1 MTVAARYGL
10 GQQITNPF
18 SEETARVLLLFVI
31 GQTILMT
38 AVVTIKIS
46 IACFLLR
53 IVGHT
58 NRVHRLAIV
67 IPVVI
72 MSLSVFIMTLLLWF
86 SCTPVDYAWDITIPE
101 GRCDAPLQ
109 FWSALVAGAMVVL
122 VELWYASFPW
132 YLIRGL
138 QMPRREKILIGTSMS
153 ISYM

>member
-1 MTVAARYGL
+1 MTVATRYGL
-10 GQQITNPF
+10 GQQIMNPF
-18 SEETARVLLLFVI
+18 SEETSRVLLLFVI
-31 GQTILMT
+31 GQTVLMC

-58 NRVHRLAIV
+58 NRIHRIAI
-67 IPVVI
+67 ILPVAL
-72 MSLSVFIMTLLLWF
+72 MSLSVLIMTLLLWF
-86 SCTPVDYAWDITIPE
+86 SCTPVSFAWDVTIP
-101 GRCDAPLQ
+101 GRCNDTLQ
-109 FWSALVAGAMVVL
+109 FWSATVAGAMVLL

-153 ISYM
+153 ISYV